1 MNKDLDEY
9 PFVGVYWPQPGT
21 TNQVAFCGRRGRMGR
36 KKDKLLAVEF
46 MSALDKALNIHPGT
60 GSKHKTIRSMVMAA
74 TKRVSAKAEG
84 DGKVAMSPANG
95 VLPEGK
101 TVELKATARQGSV
114 FVDWR
119 RPDGSR
125 AGWSYRLDIDGG
137 MAAGCYVARFRKRS
151 DCIPPIVLSP
161 TGTTLCVHF
170 LNRFRHA
177 VKVDETSRP
186 VRFHTKHPLPRGWSL
201 HPETGVLTGAITDVG
216 TNVVEI
222 AIVGND
228 LKGTTKDVN
237 VTIIGLPNDDDGKQD
252 NPSSQNSEK

>member
-1 MNKDLDEY
+1 MSCTEC
-9 PFVGVYWPQPGT
+9 T
-21 TNQVAFCGRRGRMGR
+21 AHSCVA
-36 KKDKLLAVEF
+36 
-46 MSALDKALNIHPGT
+46 S
-60 GSKHKTIRSMVMAA
+60 
-74 TKRVSAKAEG
+74 
-84 DGKVAMSPANG
+84 G

-101 TVELKATARQGSV
+101 TVELKATAKSGNA

-125 AGWSYRLDIDGG
+125 AGWSSRLNIDGS
-137 MAAGCYVARFRKRS
+137 MADGCYVARFRERS

-161 TGTTLCVHF
+161 ADTTLCVHA
-170 LNRFRHA
+170 LSKFRHA
-177 VKVDETSRP
+177 VQVDETSRP
-186 VRFHTKHPLPRGWSL
+186 VRFHTKPPLPRGWTL
-201 HPETGVLTGAITDVG
+201 HPETGVLTGTIIGAG

-228 LKGTTKDVN
+228 LKGTTKNVN